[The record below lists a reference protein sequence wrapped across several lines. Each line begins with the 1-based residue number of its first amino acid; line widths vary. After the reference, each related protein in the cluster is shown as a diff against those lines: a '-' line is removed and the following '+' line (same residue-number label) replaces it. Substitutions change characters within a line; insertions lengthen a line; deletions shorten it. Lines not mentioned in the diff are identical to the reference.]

1 MKSDCYINT
10 ARINPADLYVENSR
24 LRVHQKKLLAI
35 GIMTGTVTESF
46 LVATAQ
52 AGPRHSPYPIHKIS
66 IAPLEQ
72 DFRRDVS
79 VWGMMFKFNAAA
91 GTISPYGFSF
101 ATRGEGKGDSWKASQ
116 YLSISCRQRIGF
128 LTHCFSGTS
137 IFSHVY
143 KIIFVKNGFLTL
155 ASG

>member
-1 MKSDCYINT
+1 M
-10 ARINPADLYVENSR
+10 
-24 LRVHQKKLLAI
+24 LAI

-46 LVATAQ
+46 LVATAE
-52 AGPRHSPYPIHKIS
+52 AGPRHSPYLIHKIS

-79 VWGMMFKFNAAA
+79 VWGMMFNFRSAA

-101 ATRGEGKGDSWKASQ
+101 ATRGEGKGDGWKAGQ
-116 YLSISCRQRIGF
+116 YLSCTCPQQAWF

-137 IFSHVY
+137 VVSRLY
-143 KIIFVKNGFLTL
+143 KIFLFKNGFVSL
-155 ASG
+155 ASDQS